1 VEKKDIEERQRE
13 KIEEEKQR
21 REIKERH
28 WEI

>member
-1 VEKKDIEERQRE
+1 MEKKDIEERQRE